1 VHAQTVCIRPSPGLG
16 TRLAHMES
24 RFWQYVSGNTVN
36 DIHEHTGAK
45 QLGVKVGIVL
55 ILMQDLA

>member
-1 VHAQTVCIRPSPGLG
+1 
-16 TRLAHMES
+16 MES